1 MRLNQSAEIKAKTS
15 EDHETMD
22 HLALYKGDGESH
34 EDLPASNMSP
44 VAFGVA

>member
-1 MRLNQSAEIKAKTS
+1 MRLNQSAEIKAKIS

-34 EDLPASNMSP
+34 EDLPASNIPP